1 MDFTALAKTYP
12 TPFYV
17 YDAGVIRQRVSNLTS
32 AFKDQ
37 NVSLHYAVKANDNP
51 ALIKMAADGGIG
63 ACLVS
68 SGEMKKAL
76 AGGMKPADM
85 LMNGVGKTD
94 HDIRFALSHGIGQLN
109 VESIPELTVI
119 ADIAR
124 DLGVV
129 APIGVRINPNVTAE
143 STHTSITTGRKG
155 DKFGIMAEDL
165 GAAKDI
171 ILSRPELKWLG
182 LSCHIGSQIMNPKEL
197 ENGYRVMA
205 DLFRGQNGLDRLDL
219 GGGFGVSYK
228 GDVVAAQPADFAPI
242 VHSVTKDLQGR
253 GIRIQLEPGRYIV
266 AEAGTLVTKITFV
279 KHSGGFD
286 FIVLDSGMGD
296 LMRPALYGAYH
307 PMTLARKSTAAEKPF
322 TIVGPICE
330 STDCFARD
338 RLMPGDTQRGDIIAI
353 GFAGAYGHTM
363 SNQFN
368 ARDRLAEYLVD
379 GPQIKQIRRSISA
392 EEFDQLTI
400 IS

>member
-1 MDFTALAKTYP
+1 MDFSILARTYP

-17 YDAGVIRQRVSNLTS
+17 YDAKVIQERVGNLTS
-32 AFKDQ
+32 AFKGQ

-51 ALIKMAADGGIG
+51 AIIKFAADGGIG

-68 SGEMKKAL
+68 AGEMKKAL
-76 AGGMKPADM
+76 AGGIAPKDM

-94 HDIRFALSHGIGQLN
+94 EDIRFGLSKGIGQLN
-109 VESIPELTVI
+109 AESIPELTVI

-124 DLGVV
+124 DLGVI
-129 APIGVRINPNVTAE
+129 APIGIRINPNVAAE

-165 GAAKDI
+165 GAAKEI

-182 LSCHIGSQIMNPKEL
+182 LSCHIGSQIMNPAEL
-197 ENGYRVMA
+197 EKGYRVMT

-228 GDVVAAQPADFAPI
+228 GDVIAAQPSDFAPI
-242 VHSVTKDLQGR
+242 IQNVTKDLQGR

-266 AEAGTLVTKITFV
+266 AEAGTLITKVTFV

-286 FIVLDSGMGD
+286 FVILDSGMSD
-296 LMRPALYGAYH
+296 LMRPALYAAYH
-307 PMTLARKSTAAEKPF
+307 PIKLVRKSDASEKPF

-338 RLMPGDTQRGDIIAI
+338 RMLPGDIARGDIMAI
-353 GFAGAYGHTM
+353 QFAGAYGHTM

-379 GPQIKQIRRSISA
+379 AGQVKQIRRAISA
-392 EEFDQLTI
+392 EEFDELTLT
-400 IS
+400 